1 MKIQIIN
8 GPNINLLG
16 KREPG
21 IYGSTSFEDYLLQLR
36 VRYPQVQ
43 IDYFQS
49 NVEGFM
55 IDKIHEELTS
65 DDATLTWME
74 AGSMAQNK
82 TVVNPLLAQYDKCQK
97 TQILFYKAMGLSYDA
112 TPSKIA
118 GNRGGRD
125 ESDPMSEYFSAMQ
138 ESGKNI

>member
-1 MKIQIIN
+1 MRDVEYYEEQYKAMITKMR
-8 GPNINLLG
+8 GEWDVFLLPLV
-16 KREPG
+16 E
-21 IYGSTSFEDYLLQLR
+21 SAAQNR
-36 VRYPQVQ
+36 V
-43 IDYFQS
+43 
-49 NVEGFM
+49 M

-65 DDATLTWME
+65 DEATLTGME

-125 ESDPMSEYFSAMQ
+125 ETDPMSEYFSAMQ
-138 ESGKNI
+138 DSGKNI

>member
-1 MKIQIIN
+1 MNMRDVEYYEEQYKAMITKMRGEWDVFMLPLVESAAQN
-8 GPNINLLG
+8 
-16 KREPG
+16 
-21 IYGSTSFEDYLLQLR
+21 R
-36 VRYPQVQ
+36 V
-43 IDYFQS
+43 
-49 NVEGFM
+49 M

-125 ESDPMSEYFSAMQ
+125 ETDPMSEYFSAMQ
-138 ESGKNI
+138 DSGKNI

>member
-1 MKIQIIN
+1 MSMRDVEYYEEQYKAMITKMR
-8 GPNINLLG
+8 GEWDVFLLPLV
-16 KREPG
+16 E
-21 IYGSTSFEDYLLQLR
+21 SAAQNR
-36 VRYPQVQ
+36 V
-43 IDYFQS
+43 
-49 NVEGFM
+49 M

-82 TVVNPLLAQYDKCQK
+82 TVMNPLLAQYDKCQK

-112 TPSKIA
+112 TPSKIM

-125 ESDPMSEYFSAMQ
+125 ETDPMSEYFSAMQ
-138 ESGKNI
+138 EIGKNR

>member
-1 MKIQIIN
+1 MRDVEYYEEQYKAMITKMR
-8 GPNINLLG
+8 GEWDVFLLPLV
-16 KREPG
+16 E
-21 IYGSTSFEDYLLQLR
+21 SAAQNR
-36 VRYPQVQ
+36 V
-43 IDYFQS
+43 
-49 NVEGFM
+49 M

-82 TVVNPLLAQYDKCQK
+82 TVMNPLLAQYDKCQK

-112 TPSKIA
+112 TPSKIM

-125 ESDPMSEYFSAMQ
+125 ETDPMSEYFSAMQ
-138 ESGKNI
+138 EIGKNR

>member
-1 MKIQIIN
+1 MRDVEYYEKQYKAMITKMR
-8 GPNINLLG
+8 GEWDVFLLPLV
-16 KREPG
+16 E
-21 IYGSTSFEDYLLQLR
+21 SAAQNR
-36 VRYPQVQ
+36 V
-43 IDYFQS
+43 
-49 NVEGFM
+49 M

-82 TVVNPLLAQYDKCQK
+82 TVVNPLLAQYDKSQK

-125 ESDPMSEYFSAMQ
+125 ETDPMSEYFSAMQ
-138 ESGKNI
+138 DSGKNI

>member
-1 MKIQIIN
+1 MRDVEYYEEQYKAMITKMR
-8 GPNINLLG
+8 GEWDVFLLPLV
-16 KREPG
+16 E
-21 IYGSTSFEDYLLQLR
+21 SAAQNR
-36 VRYPQVQ
+36 V
-43 IDYFQS
+43 
-49 NVEGFM
+49 M

-112 TPSKIA
+112 TPSKIM

-125 ESDPMSEYFSAMQ
+125 ETDPMSEYFSAMQ
-138 ESGKNI
+138 DSGKNI